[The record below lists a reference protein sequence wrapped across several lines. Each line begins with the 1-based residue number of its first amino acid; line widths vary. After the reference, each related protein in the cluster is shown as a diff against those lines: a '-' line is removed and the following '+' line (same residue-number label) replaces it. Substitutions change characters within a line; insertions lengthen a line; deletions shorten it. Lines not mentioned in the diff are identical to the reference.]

1 MKNGDIDIYYEL
13 LIVVFLQKTFI
24 FVVCKHV
31 ADHRR
36 ILLNVSLKIAMFEKF
51 DPNSNY
57 VRIIQTFKRI
67 LNLQFFRNLNKIRAL
82 HELLLLINPI
92 ELEIE
97 QFKFKKN
104 VPLSSSRLRS
114 FSFRFLFQD

>member
-13 LIVVFLQKTFI
+13 LIVVFLQQAFI

-31 ADHRR
+31 ADHRGV
-36 ILLNVSLKIAMFEKF
+36 LLNVSLKIAMFEKF

-67 LNLQFFRNLNKIRAL
+67 LNLQFLGI
-82 HELLLLINPI
+82 
-92 ELEIE
+92 
-97 QFKFKKN
+97 
-104 VPLSSSRLRS
+104 
-114 FSFRFLFQD
+114 

>member
-13 LIVVFLQKTFI
+13 LIVVFLQQQAFI

-67 LNLQFFRNLNKIRAL
+67 LNLQFLGI
-82 HELLLLINPI
+82 
-92 ELEIE
+92 
-97 QFKFKKN
+97 
-104 VPLSSSRLRS
+104 
-114 FSFRFLFQD
+114 

>member
-13 LIVVFLQKTFI
+13 LIVVFLLQAFI

-31 ADHRR
+31 ADRGVF
-36 ILLNVSLKIAMFEKF
+36 LNVSLKIAMFEKF

-67 LNLQFFRNLNKIRAL
+67 LNLQFLGI
-82 HELLLLINPI
+82 
-92 ELEIE
+92 
-97 QFKFKKN
+97 
-104 VPLSSSRLRS
+104 
-114 FSFRFLFQD
+114 